1 MWLADG
7 ASATTQ
13 GDEDPRPLLDS
24 TVLDRLRA
32 ELDHDEGIWKIFV
45 QDFVA
50 QLPGRIEK
58 LRLSLTTG
66 DPVGAMDAVLSL
78 KTSSQMVGAER
89 LAGLAVELERQ
100 LRVAHRDDGPAI
112 VLPQVAAGH
121 LTDLRRCAQQTTFL
135 LRRHL

>member
-1 MWLADG
+1 MVQPIDDA
-7 ASATTQ
+7 
-13 GDEDPRPLLDS
+13 RPLLDN

-58 LRLSLTTG
+58 LRLGLTTG

-89 LAGLAVELERQ
+89 LAGLAIELERQ
-100 LRVAHRDDGPAI
+100 LRMDNHDGGPDI
-112 VLPQVAAGH
+112 VLPQLAAVH
-121 LTDLRRCAQQTTFL
+121 LTDIRKCMQQTTFL
-135 LRRHL
+135 LQRHM